1 MLYRKYG
8 MFEHLRIHQII
19 LVSGPGRSGTR
30 ICAKMI
36 ANDTGLPYIDE
47 VEVPGLFIIGQEISS
62 VVNLIAGRGPF
73 ILHCPTL
80 SRYLHE
86 LPGNPFTIFMWR
98 DLQEIHRSQQRV
110 HVKRK
115 SLEREYNKYGFSRFY
130 KSILPRTPEDISS
143 IKQRYW
149 TIKQKPVLYNYLE
162 IQYNSLAE
170 HQLWLDPAQRQRF
183 KWNQTEL
190 SNIQHET

>member
-1 MLYRKYG
+1 
-8 MFEHLRIHQII
+8 MFEHLRIHKAI

-47 VEVPGLFIIGQEISS
+47 VEVPGLFIIGQEIQAVS
-62 VVNLIAGRGPF
+62 NIIAGRGEF
-73 ILHCPTL
+73 VLHCPTL

-86 LPGNPFTIFMWR
+86 LPEHPFIVFMWR
-98 DLQEIHRSQQRV
+98 DLREIHRSQERI

-130 KSILPRTPEDISS
+130 KSILPRTAEDISS

-149 TIKQKPVLYNYLE
+149 TIKQKPLLHNYLE
-162 IQYNSLAE
+162 IQYNSLIE
-170 HQLWLDPAQRQRF
+170 HPMWLGPEQRQRF
-183 KWNQTEL
+183 KWNQTE
-190 SNIQHET
+190 